1 MAFELYKPGPTSTT
15 PMEDWLASGAI
26 AAGDVVKLVAAASAT
41 AQGKVSVITGGQ
53 AGTDYSYGVA
63 AHAAAD
69 GEHVAIIPHRS
80 GQVWKA
86 DAAANC
92 DNTKIGLLTTYLA
105 ASTLAVTTG
114 GTITNNGNRVVI
126 IGHEGP
132 ASARK
137 YLVVFNRATII
148 GG

>member
-1 MAFELYKPGPTSTT
+1 
-15 PMEDWLASGAI
+15 
-26 AAGDVVKLVAAASAT
+26 VKLVAAASAT

-69 GEHVAIIPHRS
+69 GEHVAVIPHRS

-86 DAAANC
+86 DAAADC

-114 GTITNNGNRVVI
+114 GAITNNGNRVVI